1 MDPKTHIGNLIMET
15 LKEKDL
21 SIAWL
26 ARQIGY
32 DESNFNKKLKNNTI
46 SKELI
51 FRVSRAL
58 QVDFFI
64 YYSEELHTLW

>member
-1 MDPKTHIGNLIMET
+1 MDPKTHIGNIIMET

-26 ARQIGY
+26 ARQICY

-51 FRVSRAL
+51 FRVSRVL

-64 YYSEELHTLW
+64 YYSEELHRER